1 MISVATSRR
10 LKLRHI
16 LLYGFTGFIMAYFAY
31 HALSGSKGVWALYRI
46 SGDISEAQS
55 RLDVVR
61 AERMALEARV
71 AGMYEKTLD
80 LDLLDE
86 QARST
91 LGLAGKD
98 EIVMYLD
105 HAKN

>member
-1 MISVATSRR
+1 MIIVNAPKR
-10 LKLRHI
+10 LKLRHL

-31 HALSGSKGVWALYRI
+31 HALSGSKGAWALYRI
-46 SGDISEAQS
+46 SGEIVEAQK

-61 AERMALEARV
+61 AERMNMEARV
-71 AGMYEKTLD
+71 AGMYEKSLD

-86 QARST
+86 QARRQ
-91 LGLAGKD
+91 LAYAGKD

-105 HAKN
+105 AAKN